1 MSANVAYKPD
11 GLDSLLLEEED
22 IRSYEESKGDVGGIA
37 DLGPIRER
45 MEKAGRYGDDRVAHV
60 QTGELVVPKPLIDKF
75 PELKASIFEHLREM
89 GVEDPERYMV
99 GDGENSINPETGLPE
114 FGFFSSVVR
123 GLKSVVKSVG
133 KVLKKVAPTLITIAG
148 TALLGPAG
156 LGLNAVL
163 AGGISSGI
171 GTLVGGGSLK
181 DAAISAALGG
191 ATAGIAPSIGD
202 TAAFAL
208 QGGARAAIAGGDF
221 GDVLKGA
228 GIGAAGAAA
237 GKIFGPTLKS
247 ILPGGKP
254 VADPFQAGLDNLS
267 RDLGQTGSFLSD
279 VTNLEFEK
287 AFQDSG
293 EAFKGLVTNPLGDA
307 QKNISDLIG
316 SDSNLQTG
324 ALDDLTNQ
332 SGIGNEV
339 ANEVLTGQVSGDTMG
354 TSQFY
359 GLDQPVYPGTTVPM
373 VQGYGDPAYM
383 EAGYQD
389 LLTPPV
395 VEGYGDQNFMEAGY
409 QDLPMPEL
417 SPDPGTGFGDQAKDF
432 YKTNIQGNLTPAE
445 EVQVVKE
452 ATAQA
457 ERLYPK
463 ASQGDLRNKYIAKAL
478 EDAGPGFI
486 RKYAPLAAAGAGV
499 AYLGGAFD
507 TPEMQKPNIL
517 PSGFGQ
523 QGVDPELVSKYR
535 LSEGSLNTTP
545 TRTSPISA
553 RVAPR
558 RQSDILRQRFPDLFA
573 AKDGGEV
580 FPRRTGGI
588 MPDEGVPGKDS
599 VRAMVMPGE
608 FIFTTDAVRGA
619 SPTGNLNDGINNM
632 YSVMR
637 KLESRGKRMA

>member
-1 MSANVAYKPD
+1 MSANVAYKPH
-11 GLDSLLLEEED
+11 GLDSLLLEEDD
-22 IRSYEESKGDVGGIA
+22 IRSYEESKGDAGGIA

-99 GDGENSINPETGLPE
+99 GDDENSINPETGLPE

-123 GLKSVVKSVG
+123 GIKSVVKSVA
-133 KVLKKVAPTLITIAG
+133 KVVKKVAPTLIKVAG
-148 TALLGPAG
+148 TALLQPIMGPIAAA
-156 LGLNAVL
+156 AVS
-163 AGGISSGI
+163 GGIAS
-171 GTLVGGGSLK
+171 LVGGGSLK

-191 ATAGIAPSIGD
+191 ATGALAPSIGSV
-202 TAAFAL
+202 AAMGL
-208 QGGARAAIAGGDF
+208 QGGAEAAIAGGNF

-237 GKIFGPTLKS
+237 GKIFAPTLKN
-247 ILPGGKP
+247 ILPEGLGGETIK
-254 VADPFQAGLDNLS
+254 DPFKMGVDALS
-267 RDLGQTGSFLSD
+267 SDIGQTGKFFGA
-279 VTNLEFEK
+279 VTDLEFQK
-287 AFQDSG
+287 AFQPSVKSFSDFGS
-293 EAFKGLVTNPLGDA
+293 LGDVLKQGTPVVENVPMSPTFGTSTA
-307 QKNISDLIG
+307 MA
-316 SDSNLQTG
+316 
-324 ALDDLTNQ
+324 ALPP
-332 SGIGNEV
+332 
-339 ANEVLTGQVSGDTMG
+339 AATGQVSSDTMG

-359 GLDQPVYPGTTVPM
+359 GLDRPVYPGTTIPVVEGYGDPNFM
-373 VQGYGDPAYM
+373 EAGYRDLLTPPVVEGYGDPAYM

-389 LLTPPV
+389 VP
-395 VEGYGDQNFMEAGY
+395 G
-409 QDLPMPEL
+409 PEL

-432 YKTNIQGNLTPAE
+432 YEQTILGELSDAE
-445 EVQVVKE
+445 EAKVVAD
-452 ATAQA
+452 ATVRA

-463 ASQGDLRNKYIAKAL
+463 DPVARRTYIAKAL
-478 EDAGPGFI
+478 KDAEPGFI
-486 RKYAPLAAAGAGV
+486 RKAAPFAAAG
-499 AYLGGAFD
+499 LGLMAATGGFEA
-507 TPEMQKPNIL
+507 PEMQKPNIL

-523 QGVDPELVSKYR
+523 QGIDPELVAKYR

-558 RQSDILRQRFPDLFA
+558 RQSETLRRRFPDLFA
-573 AKDGGEV
+573 AKDGGGV

-619 SPTGNLNDGINNM
+619 SPTGNLRDGINNM

-637 KLESRGKRMA
+637 RLESRGKRMA

>member
-11 GLDSLLLEEED
+11 GLDSLLLEEDD

-99 GDGENSINPETGLPE
+99 GDGEKSINPETGLPE

-191 ATAGIAPSIGD
+191 ATAGLAPSIGD

-221 GDVLKGA
+221 SDVLKGA

-237 GKIFGPTLKS
+237 GKLFKPTLQKL
-247 ILPGGKP
+247 LPGGET

-279 VTNLEFEK
+279 VTSGEISK
-287 AFQDSG
+287 AFEPSAA
-293 EAFKGLVTNPLGDA
+293 AFTELVTNPLGDA
-307 QKNISDLIG
+307 PKTIEEFLTPAPQPQASSPPTSEFVYTDVTGPGDNIVIG
-316 SDSNLQTG
+316 GDG
-324 ALDDLTNQ
+324 
-332 SGIGNEV
+332 V
-339 ANEVLTGQVSGDTMG
+339 AGDRLG

-359 GLDQPVYPGTTVPM
+359 GSDRPVYPGTTIPIPDATTDPYAGM
-373 VQGYGDPAYM
+373 LEQDYAEMYELAPPKTTETNIFGDAKGKLENLYDMATGTPSKAEDLATRQAARIEAAAARGITAEQLKNPAYM
-383 EAGYQD
+383 RNVNTQTVAAINKAGEEA
-389 LLTPPV
+389 
-395 VEGYGDQNFMEAGY
+395 
-409 QDLPMPEL
+409 
-417 SPDPGTGFGDQAKDF
+417 
-432 YKTNIQGNLTPAE
+432 
-445 EVQVVKE
+445 VKN
-452 ATAQA
+452 AQ
-457 ERLYPK
+457 
-463 ASQGDLRNKYIAKAL
+463 
-478 EDAGPGFI
+478 PGFI
-486 RKYAPLAAAGAGV
+486 RKAAPFAAAG
-499 AYLGGAFD
+499 LGLMAATGGFEA
-507 TPEMQKPNIL
+507 PEMQKPNIL

-523 QGVDPELVSKYR
+523 QGVDPELVAKYR
-535 LSEGSLNTTP
+535 LSEGSLTSP
-545 TRTSPISA
+545 TRTSPISP

-558 RQSDILRQRFPDLFA
+558 RQSDILRRRFPDLFA

>member
-45 MEKAGRYGDDRVAHV
+45 MEQAGRYGDDRVAHV

-114 FGFFSSVVR
+114 FGFFSSITR
-123 GLKSVVKSVG
+123 GLKSIVKSVG

-148 TALLGPAG
+148 TALLGPDG

-191 ATAGIAPSIGD
+191 ATAGLAPSIGD
-202 TAAFAL
+202 TSAFAL
-208 QGGARAAIAGGDF
+208 QGGARAAVAGGNF

-237 GKIFGPTLKS
+237 GKLFKPTLQN
-247 ILPGGKP
+247 ILPGGTDIQ
-254 VADPFQAGLDNLS
+254 DPFQAGLDNLS
-267 RDLGQTGSFLSD
+267 QDLGQTGSFLSD
-279 VTNLEFEK
+279 VTSGEISK
-287 AFQDSG
+287 AFEPAG

-307 QKNISDLIG
+307 PKTIEEFLTPSPAATPPPPARPVAQRVSAVDVPTDVASYSTSSIG
-316 SDSNLQTG
+316 G
-324 ALDDLTNQ
+324 AGDDLLRASAPITNP
-332 SGIGNEV
+332 
-339 ANEVLTGQVSGDTMG
+339 AMFDDGDIYDPLLG
-354 TSQFY
+354 
-359 GLDQPVYPGTTVPM
+359 VPA
-373 VQGYGDPAYM
+373 PA
-383 EAGYQD
+383 
-389 LLTPPV
+389 
-395 VEGYGDQNFMEAGY
+395 
-409 QDLPMPEL
+409 
-417 SPDPGTGFGDQAKDF
+417 DPGIVDNLGAGVKKVTDYLLPSDPSAGDVVSNNPNVPPAIMTEFRATGGDNPALTAVQ
-432 YKTNIQGNLTPAE
+432 KT
-445 EVQVVKE
+445 
-452 ATAQA
+452 
-457 ERLYPK
+457 
-463 ASQGDLRNKYIAKAL
+463 DLAAKAIESKGL
-478 EDAGPGFI
+478 NFVQ
-486 RKYAPLAAAGAGV
+486 KYGPLAAVGAGA

-507 TPEMQKPNIL
+507 VPEMAKPNIL

-523 QGVDPELVSKYR
+523 QGISPELVEKYR
-535 LSEGSLNTTP
+535 LSEGSLNTAP

-608 FIFTTDAVRGA
+608 FIFTTDAVKGA

>member
-237 GKIFGPTLKS
+237 GKIFKPTLQNL
-247 ILPGGKP
+247 LPGGKT
-254 VADPFQAGLDNLS
+254 VEDPFQAGLDNLS
-267 RDLGQTGSFLSD
+267 KDLGRTGSFFSD
-279 VTNLEFEK
+279 VTSGEIGK
-287 AFQDSG
+287 AFEPAG

-307 QKNISDLIG
+307 PKTIEEFLTPSPEASSSPSSEIAFTDITGPGDNVLIG
-316 SDSNLQTG
+316 GATG
-324 ALDDLTNQ
+324 AAGDDLLRAPASITNP
-332 SGIGNEV
+332 
-339 ANEVLTGQVSGDTMG
+339 AMFDDGDIYDPLLG
-354 TSQFY
+354 
-359 GLDQPVYPGTTVPM
+359 VPA
-373 VQGYGDPAYM
+373 PA
-383 EAGYQD
+383 
-389 LLTPPV
+389 
-395 VEGYGDQNFMEAGY
+395 
-409 QDLPMPEL
+409 
-417 SPDPGTGFGDQAKDF
+417 DPGIVDNLGAGVKKVTDYLLPSDPSAGDVLSNNPNVPPAIMTEFRATGGDNAA
-432 YKTNIQGNLTPAE
+432 LTA
-445 EVQVVKE
+445 VQ
-452 ATAQA
+452 
-457 ERLYPK
+457 K
-463 ASQGDLRNKYIAKAL
+463 ADLAAKAIESKGL
-478 EDAGPGFI
+478 NFVQ
-486 RKYAPLAAAGAGV
+486 KYGPLAAVGAGA

-507 TPEMQKPNIL
+507 VPEMQKPNIL

-523 QGVDPELVSKYR
+523 QGISPELVSKYR
-535 LSEGSLNTTP
+535 LSEGSLNTAP

-558 RQSDILRQRFPDLFA
+558 RQSEILRQRFPDLFA

-608 FIFTTDAVRGA
+608 FIFTTDAVKGA

>member
-1 MSANVAYKPD
+1 MSANVAYKPN

-133 KVLKKVAPTLITIAG
+133 KVLKKVAPTLIKVAG
-148 TALLGPAG
+148 TAVLTSILGPAY
-156 LGLNAVL
+156 APL
-163 AGGISSGI
+163 AAGISSGI
-171 GTLVGGGSLK
+171 GTLVGGGSIK

-191 ATAGIAPSIGD
+191 ATGALAPSIGS

-208 QGGARAAIAGGDF
+208 QGGAEAAIAGGGF

-228 GIGAAGAAA
+228 GMGAAGAAA

-247 ILPGGKP
+247 ILPEGIGGETIK
-254 VADPFQAGLDNLS
+254 DPFRAGIDALS
-267 RDLGQTGSFLSD
+267 DDIGRTSGFFSD
-279 VTNLEFEK
+279 VTSGEMSK
-287 AFQDSG
+287 AFQTKPPVV
-293 EAFKGLVTNPLGDA
+293 EGD
-307 QKNISDLIG
+307 
-316 SDSNLQTG
+316 
-324 ALDDLTNQ
+324 
-332 SGIGNEV
+332 
-339 ANEVLTGQVSGDTMG
+339 
-354 TSQFY
+354 FF
-359 GLDQPVYPGTTVPM
+359 P
-373 VQGYGDPAYM
+373 

-389 LLTPPV
+389 VVPQVAPSPVGPTQFASANNILMGSLGEDYLGTNAITDEIIGGSNLSTKPQDIVPVEFSPENMAINYPAAPAEVPVEFSPENMAINYPAAPPPPPQTNNFFDRLKDDPLKTLITGEEKLTTDSPVYQDAYEAKLKEQLALGKDRAIALSQAKAAAERALKNAQPSFFARNPYLLTGAAVAAP
-395 VEGYGDQNFMEAGY
+395 FASKLFEA
-409 QDLPMPEL
+409 
-417 SPDPGTGFGDQAKDF
+417 
-432 YKTNIQGNLTPAE
+432 
-445 EVQVVKE
+445 
-452 ATAQA
+452 
-457 ERLYPK
+457 
-463 ASQGDLRNKYIAKAL
+463 
-478 EDAGPGFI
+478 
-486 RKYAPLAAAGAGV
+486 
-499 AYLGGAFD
+499 
-507 TPEMQKPNIL
+507 PEMQKPNIL

-523 QGVDPELVSKYR
+523 QPINPELVANYR
-535 LSEGSLNTTP
+535 LSEGSLNTAP

-558 RQSDILRQRFPDLFA
+558 RQSETLRRRFPELFA
-573 AKDGGEV
+573 EDGGGV

>member
-1 MSANVAYKPD
+1 MSANVAYNPN
-11 GLDSLLLEEED
+11 GLDSLLLEEDD

-114 FGFFSSVVR
+114 FGFFSSITR
-123 GLKSVVKSVG
+123 GLKSIVKSVG
-133 KVLKKVAPTLITIAG
+133 RVLKKVGPTIIKVAG
-148 TALLGPAG
+148 TALLQPIMGPIAAA
-156 LGLNAVL
+156 AVS
-163 AGGISSGI
+163 GGIAS
-171 GTLVGGGSLK
+171 LVGGGSLK

-191 ATAGIAPSIGD
+191 ATGALAPSIGSV
-202 TAAFAL
+202 AAFGL
-208 QGGARAAIAGGDF
+208 QGGAEAAIAGGNF

-237 GKIFGPTLKS
+237 GKIFAPTLKNL
-247 ILPGGKP
+247 LPGQDIQ
-254 VADPFQAGLDNLS
+254 DPFKVGIDALS
-267 RDLGQTGSFLSD
+267 EDVGRTGSFLSD
-279 VTNLEFEK
+279 VTDLEFQK
-287 AFQDSG
+287 AFQPSVDAFSDFGSLGELLGSG
-293 EAFKGLVTNPLGDA
+293 PQTQQVASNARD
-307 QKNISDLIG
+307 NLIG
-316 SDSNLQTG
+316 GDTGKSGTTDTLGTG
-324 ALDDLTNQ
+324 AVGRPRTGSDILRQ
-332 SGIGNEV
+332 SVPGF
-339 ANEVLTGQVSGDTMG
+339 TQ
-354 TSQFY
+354 
-359 GLDQPVYPGTTVPM
+359 DQYKIPGTDNYLF
-373 VQGYGDPAYM
+373 GE
-383 EAGYQD
+383 EARAAARSAA
-389 LLTPPV
+389 
-395 VEGYGDQNFMEAGY
+395 EA
-409 QDLPMPEL
+409 
-417 SPDPGTGFGDQAKDF
+417 
-432 YKTNIQGNLTPAE
+432 
-445 EVQVVKE
+445 
-452 ATAQA
+452 
-457 ERLYPK
+457 
-463 ASQGDLRNKYIAKAL
+463 AKAAEYDVKL
-478 EDAGPGFI
+478 EDLKSAKINRSVADRIFAAGDKAVENLGPGFAQ
-486 RKYAPLAAAGAGV
+486 KYGPAALGTLGV
-499 AYLGGAFD
+499 VAATGGFEA
-507 TPEMQKPNIL
+507 PEMQKPNIL

-535 LSEGSLNTTP
+535 LSEGSLNTAP

-608 FIFTTDAVRGA
+608 FIFTTDAVKGA

>member
-11 GLDSLLLEEED
+11 GLDSLLLEEDD

-114 FGFFSSVVR
+114 FGFFSSITR
-123 GLKSVVKSVG
+123 GLKSIVKSVG

-191 ATAGIAPSIGD
+191 ATAGLAPSIGD

-221 GDVLKGA
+221 SDVLKGA

-237 GKIFGPTLKS
+237 GKIFKPTLQNL
-247 ILPGGKP
+247 LPGGKT

-267 RDLGQTGSFLSD
+267 QDLGRTGSFLSD

-307 QKNISDLIG
+307 PKTIEEFLTPSSSATGTEVPRAQPSPSLIQNIS
-316 SDSNLQTG
+316 SSEPTSNLYEAYTMDDAGNVYEMRNKITG
-324 ALDDLTNQ
+324 EIISANTAAPAASDQMQELINAQMQEGYQPPPMPVLPPET
-332 SGIGNEV
+332 GIGDNLGAGV
-339 ANEVLTGQVSGDTMG
+339 KKVTDSLGNAYNTLTGTPD
-354 TSQFY
+354 FNEA
-359 GLDQPVYPGTTVPM
+359 DIIANNPNVPLETRKLF
-373 VQGYGDPAYM
+373 
-383 EAGYQD
+383 EAAKAGGE
-389 LLTPPV
+389 TP
-395 VEGYGDQNFMEAGY
+395 FAA
-409 QDLPMPEL
+409 
-417 SPDPGTGFGDQAKDF
+417 AK
-432 YKTNIQGNLTPAE
+432 YAL
-445 EVQVVKE
+445 KE
-452 ATAQA
+452 AQPTF
-457 ERLYPK
+457 
-463 ASQGDLRNKYIAKAL
+463 LRKV
-478 EDAGPGFI
+478 
-486 RKYAPLAAAGAGV
+486 APLAAVGAGA

-507 TPEMQKPNIL
+507 VPEMQKPNIL

-523 QGVDPELVSKYR
+523 QGVDPELVAKYR
-535 LSEGSLNTTP
+535 LSEGSLNTSP

-558 RQSDILRQRFPDLFA
+558 RQSDILRRRFPGLFA

>member
-114 FGFFSSVVR
+114 FGFFSSITR
-123 GLKSVVKSVG
+123 GLKSIVKSVG
-133 KVLKKVAPTLITIAG
+133 KVLKKVAPTLIKVAG
-148 TALLGPAG
+148 TALLSTVMPAPF
-156 LGLNAVL
+156 A
-163 AGGISSGI
+163 AAISSGI

-191 ATAGIAPSIGD
+191 ATGALAPSIGD

-208 QGGARAAIAGGDF
+208 QGGAEAAIAGGNF

-228 GIGAAGAAA
+228 GMGAAGAAA
-237 GKIFGPTLKS
+237 GKIFGPTLKN
-247 ILPGGKP
+247 ILPEGLGGETIK
-254 VADPFQAGLDNLS
+254 DPFKVGIDALS
-267 RDLGQTGSFLSD
+267 DDIGRTGSFLSD
-279 VTNLEFEK
+279 VTQGEFSK
-287 AFQDSG
+287 AFQPTANIFG
-293 EAFKGLVTNPLGDA
+293 GLDDVLGPKPQASLPSTSETAYTDITGPGD
-307 QKNISDLIG
+307 NIVIG
-316 SDSNLQTG
+316 SKG
-324 ALDDLTNQ
+324 ADELTD
-332 SGIGNEV
+332 G
-339 ANEVLTGQVSGDTMG
+339 
-354 TSQFY
+354 SQFY
-359 GLDQPVYPGTTVPM
+359 GLDRPVYPGTTIPIPDATT
-373 VQGYGDPAYM
+373 DPY
-383 EAGYQD
+383 AGMLEQD
-389 LLTPPV
+389 YAEMYKL
-395 VEGYGDQNFMEAGY
+395 
-409 QDLPMPEL
+409 
-417 SPDPGTGFGDQAKDF
+417 DPGKGIGDNLGAGVKKVTDF
-432 YKTNIQGNLTPAE
+432 LLPSDPSAGDVLSNNPNVPPAIMTEFRAMGGDNPALTA
-445 EVQVVKE
+445 VQ
-452 ATAQA
+452 
-457 ERLYPK
+457 K
-463 ASQGDLRNKYIAKAL
+463 ADLAAKAIESKGL
-478 EDAGPGFI
+478 NFVQ
-486 RKYAPLAAAGAGV
+486 KYGPLAAVGAGA

-507 TPEMQKPNIL
+507 VPEMEKPNIL

-523 QGVDPELVSKYR
+523 QGVDPELVAKYR

>member
-1 MSANVAYKPD
+1 MSANVAYKPN
-11 GLDSLLLEEED
+11 GLDSLLLEEDD

-148 TALLGPAG
+148 TALLGPGG

-191 ATAGIAPSIGD
+191 ATAGLAPSIGD

-237 GKIFGPTLKS
+237 GKIFKPTLQNL
-247 ILPGGKP
+247 LPGGKT

-267 RDLGQTGSFLSD
+267 QDLGRTGSFLSD

-293 EAFKGLVTNPLGDA
+293 EAFKGLVNNPLGDA
-307 QKNISDLIG
+307 PKTIEEFLTPSPPARPVAQRVSAFDVPTDVASYSTSAMGSAGDDL
-316 SDSNLQTG
+316 
-324 ALDDLTNQ
+324 LTNQ
-332 SGIGNEV
+332 SAIGSEAV
-339 ANEVLTGQVSGDTMG
+339 NEVLVGGEGVPPELLQFETPALDESLRAQFPTTTETNILGDAKDTLANLYDMATGTPSKVEDLATRQAARIEAAAARGITAE
-354 TSQFY
+354 Q
-359 GLDQPVYPGTTVPM
+359 LKN
-373 VQGYGDPAYM
+373 PAYM
-383 EAGYQD
+383 RNVNTQTVAAINKAGEEA
-389 LLTPPV
+389 
-395 VEGYGDQNFMEAGY
+395 
-409 QDLPMPEL
+409 
-417 SPDPGTGFGDQAKDF
+417 
-432 YKTNIQGNLTPAE
+432 
-445 EVQVVKE
+445 VKN
-452 ATAQA
+452 AQ
-457 ERLYPK
+457 
-463 ASQGDLRNKYIAKAL
+463 
-478 EDAGPGFI
+478 PGFI
-486 RKYAPLAAAGAGV
+486 RKAAPFAAAG
-499 AYLGGAFD
+499 LGLMAATGGFEA
-507 TPEMQKPNIL
+507 PEMQKPNIL

-523 QGVDPELVSKYR
+523 QGVDPELVAKYR
-535 LSEGSLNTTP
+535 LSEGSLNTAP

-558 RQSDILRQRFPDLFA
+558 RQSEILRRRFPDLFA